1 MLGNYLHVMSI
12 FLDFLRYKCTHFL
25 PTCELEEE
33 QELRSKQKLI
43 EYDF

>member
-1 MLGNYLHVMSI
+1 MLGNYLHVMHV